1 MMFVNLNREIGAN
14 GMSWRS
20 VAAAVGMAEATFRN
34 KITSG
39 NFTVTEAFLIRERVL
54 PKYALEYLFERTDE
68 EKVN

>member
-1 MMFVNLNREIGAN
+1 
-14 GMSWRS
+14 MSWRS